1 MLRVSRVSVHPR
13 DAVRL
18 RHLYRL
24 VVLAML
30 LLRMVELLLL
40 TKAAVGLLLLLL
52 ERLLVVLLRLQAVVL
67 VMRLVA
73 GLLLL
78 RVLLLLLLLLLML
91 LLLLAWK
98 AASARRHR
106 APICHGGSDG
116 DSIKPRKGI
125 RRARARRV
133 GDGSVVGARPV
144 SRRRR
149 HVMARARIVVV
160 FGLSLSGVEFLDV
173 ICRRPFTAR
182 GGVCVA
188 SEKKRTRIP
197 VTVSFL
203 SRLSLGFPLL
213 IGGWLVKIY

>member
-1 MLRVSRVSVHPR
+1 
-13 DAVRL
+13 
-18 RHLYRL
+18 
-24 VVLAML
+24 ML

-40 TKAAVGLLLLLL
+40 TEVAVGLLLLLLVL

-78 RVLLLLLLLLLML
+78 RVLLLLLLLLML

-133 GDGSVVGARPV
+133 EDGSVVGARPV

-188 SEKKRTRIP
+188 SEKKRTRMP